1 MLPRGIIRQGVR
13 ALEDEDAARGI
24 DVERDVLVGIGDNL
38 VAVAVVGD
46 TLLGERSGEDD
57 GEGGGAAGRPGLK
70 PVGGEETVVAG
81 DVCGVDDMPDV
92 VARVH
97 ALVFANLD
105 VLVAEPVVM

>member
-1 MLPRGIIRQGVR
+1 MRQGVR

-24 DVERDVLVGIGDNL
+24 DVERDVVVSITEDLVT
-38 VAVAVVGD
+38 VAVVGD
-46 TLLGERSGEDD
+46 ALVGERAGEDD

-105 VLVAEPVVM
+105 VLVGEPVVMEHW